1 MCFWVM
7 AATLLAVEENSSVY
21 TKERVVVCVHN
32 CLFQKE
38 PSVSL
43 LLEQKAAAVQTLD

>member
-7 AATLLAVEENSSVY
+7 AATVLAVEENSSVY
-21 TKERVVVCVHN
+21 KKERVVSVHN